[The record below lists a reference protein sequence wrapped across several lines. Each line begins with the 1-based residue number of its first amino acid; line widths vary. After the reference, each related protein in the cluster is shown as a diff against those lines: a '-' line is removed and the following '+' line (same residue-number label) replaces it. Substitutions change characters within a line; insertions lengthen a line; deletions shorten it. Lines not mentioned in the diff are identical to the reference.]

1 MSCDYDL
8 AIIGTGVAA
17 STVATK
23 VRAAGQSVVAIDSRP
38 FGGTCALRGCDPKK
52 LLLAGADAVDHAQRA
67 TAKGVRA
74 EPVLDWPTLQ
84 SARRRFTNE
93 MQESMEELY
102 ESHGIKGFHGRAR
115 FTGTNS
121 LAIGDTKI
129 SAEHILIAAGA
140 EPVSLDMPGAEHL
153 TTSDEFLELD
163 RLPQRI
169 VLVGGG
175 YVAAEFSHIAAC
187 GGAEVTILQRGE
199 RLLKNFDPDLVG
211 WLAGKFERLGIEVE
225 TGTEVRSIETNDNEL
240 VVTARRGDRTIRRA
254 ADLVVHAAGRVP
266 ALEDLNLAAGGV
278 DVRGGRLVLNEF
290 LQSASN
296 PSVYAAGD
304 AAQMGP
310 PLTPVSS
317 QDGHVVAAN
326 LLEGN
331 HRSPDY
337 RGTPSVAFTLP
348 PIAAVGFSEA
358 EARNLDLAFT
368 VNSDL
373 ASDWFTAR
381 QADEPVYGYKV
392 LVEDET
398 RRILGAHLVGPR
410 VDEVIN
416 LFALA
421 IRAQMTA
428 DQLKQMPFAYPT
440 TASDIPSMLS

>member
-23 VRAAGQSVVAIDSRP
+23 VRAAGQSVAVIDSRP

-52 LLLAGADAVDHAQRA
+52 LLLAGADAVDHTRRA
-67 TAKGVRA
+67 AAKGVRA
-74 EPVLDWPTLQ
+74 EPVLNWPTLQ
-84 SARRRFTNE
+84 SARRRFTDE

-102 ESHGIKGFHGRAR
+102 ESHGIEGFHGRAR

-129 SAEHILIAAGA
+129 SAEHILIASGA
-140 EPVSLDMPGAEHL
+140 EPVSLDMPGAGHL

-187 GGAEVTILQRGE
+187 AGADVTILQRGE
-199 RLLKNFDPDLVG
+199 RLLKSFDSDLVD
-211 WLAGKFERLGIEVE
+211 WLAGKFARLGIEVE
-225 TGTEVRSIETNDNEL
+225 TGTEVRSIETEDNEL
-240 VVTARRGDRTIRRA
+240 VVTARRGDRTIRRP
-254 ADLVVHAAGRVP
+254 ADMVVHAAGRSP
-266 ALEDLNLAAGGV
+266 ALEDLDLDAG
-278 DVRGGRLVLNEF
+278 DGRLVLNEF
-290 LQSASN
+290 LQSASY

-348 PIAAVGFSEA
+348 PIAAVGHSEA
-358 EARNLDLAFT
+358 EARNLGLAFT

-421 IRAQMTA
+421 IRAQMTT

-440 TASDIPSMLS
+440 TASDIPSML